1 MNLDLLLLQR
11 EELPI
16 LHGTSFYVPI
26 HPDLLK
32 EDIRLDPEIAKG
44 VFPQAAQEYHQDL
57 AAYIET
63 MQDEKEKKWYKE
75 VFHKDPTVQT
85 EHGRQSVLNG
95 MWEDLAFTTDTGFA
109 HALSINRNVGGT
121 LFFNGEDRQ
130 CTRSYVFPPIVNFT
144 PEKFEAYAV
153 KETSLAELSTIK
165 TKGVYVN
172 AYDQHN
178 IDHYPGALFLRNW
191 AILYLNAALKELH
204 QRKQP
209 EPRIGGCEDF

>member
-1 MNLDLLLLQR
+1 MKLEELLLQK

-16 LHGTSFYVPI
+16 LHGTSFVVPI
-26 HPDLLK
+26 YPALLR
-32 EDIRLDPEIAKG
+32 EDIQLDSTLANR

-63 MQDEKEKKWYKE
+63 MQDGQDKKWYKE
-75 VFHKDPTVQT
+75 VFLKDPTVQT
-85 EHGRQSVLNG
+85 DEHRRQSILGG

-121 LFFNGEDRQ
+121 LFFNGEDRD
-130 CTRSYVFPPIVNFT
+130 CTRTYIYPPIVNFT
-144 PEKFEAYAV
+144 PEKFAAYAV
-153 KETSLAELSTIK
+153 EKLSGTR
-165 TKGVYVN
+165 GVTAN
-172 AYDQHN
+172 AYAHHN
-178 IDHYPGALFLRNW
+178 IDNYPGALFLRNW